1 MEMLEDLDEQTTT
14 TKSLK
19 LMVEDT
25 GTTDGATND
34 RTLSPL
40 DSTLGGKSGTWE
52 ETRGHSLGVNGLD
65 LMVHCEKEGGKLP
78 GELDLTQTGTYK

>member
-14 TKSLK
+14 TKALK

-25 GTTDGATND
+25 GTTDGATNY

-40 DSTLGGKSGTWE
+40 DSILWGKS
-52 ETRGHSLGVNGLD
+52 
-65 LMVHCEKEGGKLP
+65 
-78 GELDLTQTGTYK
+78 